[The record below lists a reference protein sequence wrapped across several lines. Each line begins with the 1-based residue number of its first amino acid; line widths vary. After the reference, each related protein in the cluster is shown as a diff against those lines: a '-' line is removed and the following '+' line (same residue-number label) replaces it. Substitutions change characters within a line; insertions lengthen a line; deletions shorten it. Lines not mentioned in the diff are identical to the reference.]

1 MKTSASFP
9 RPAAPTANFIGQAQQ
24 WLRQGSLTEILG
36 KVPTSLKSA
45 GSSIN
50 KLSTTQKV
58 VGGVA
63 LALGVGL
70 LARRRGGRTNGKSPG
85 SSSDQATT
93 LQELLLFV
101 NDRIAGYERAV
112 AESSD
117 LELRTYYQQ
126 LVQQSHQF
134 ADNLN
139 AQLRQQGGTPETG
152 TTLKGKLYR
161 TWMDTKAVVTGGD
174 EAAILQSNIY
184 GEEWAIK
191 AYKDALRSHN
201 LSGSIRHTVQ
211 QQYDT
216 SKRTYKRL
224 NQLAS
229 QQ

>member
-1 MKTSASFP
+1 MKTATSSSH
-9 RPAAPTANFIGQAQQ
+9 PATSSTSIIGQAQQ
-24 WLRQGSLTEILG
+24 WLRRGSLSEMLG

-45 GSSIN
+45 GSSIG

-58 VGGVA
+58 VGGAA

-70 LARRRGGRTNGKSPG
+70 LARKRSGKSTG
-85 SSSDQATT
+85 SISSDQATT
-93 LQELLLFV
+93 LHELLLFV

-134 ADNLN
+134 ANNLN
-139 AQLRQQGGTPETG
+139 AQLHQQGDTPETG

-191 AYKDALRSHN
+191 AYQDALRSHT
-201 LSGSIRHTVQ
+201 LSGSVRQSIH

>member
-1 MKTSASFP
+1 MKTPTSSP
-9 RPAAPTANFIGQAQQ
+9 NPAAPSASIIGQAQQ
-24 WLRQGSLTEILG
+24 WLRQGSLSEMLG

-58 VGGVA
+58 VGGAA

-70 LARRRGGRTNGKSPG
+70 LARKQSGKRSE
-85 SSSDQATT
+85 QATT
-93 LQELLLFV
+93 LQELMLFV

-117 LELRTYYQQ
+117 LELRTYYKE
-126 LVQQSHQF
+126 LVRQSHQF
-134 ADNLN
+134 ANNLN
-139 AQLRQQGGTPETG
+139 AQLQQQGGSPETG

-161 TWMDTKAVVTGGD
+161 TWMDTKSVVTGGD
-174 EAAILQSNIY
+174 EEAILHSNIY
-184 GEEWAIK
+184 GEEWAIE
-191 AYKDALRSHN
+191 AYKDALRSHT
-201 LSGSIRHTVQ
+201 LSGSTRQAVQ
-211 QQYDT
+211 HQYDA

-224 NQLAS
+224 NQLAH